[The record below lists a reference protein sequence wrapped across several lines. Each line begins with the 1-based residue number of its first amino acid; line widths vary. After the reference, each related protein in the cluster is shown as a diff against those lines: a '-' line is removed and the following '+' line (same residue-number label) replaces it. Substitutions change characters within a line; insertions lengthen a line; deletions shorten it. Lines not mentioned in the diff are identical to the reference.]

1 MSQLPVITSQVVTI
15 MVDQLKGVRF
25 LALVSVLLLLM
36 RLYKW
41 FELLRQRVFF
51 VNITTAVQVCSNSNR
66 NNIADADDKYFQSSF
81 RKGTFCTKMKR
92 NGVW

>member
-1 MSQLPVITSQVVTI
+1 MI

-41 FELLRQRVFF
+41 FELLRQRGF
-51 VNITTAVQVCSNSNR
+51 VNIITAVQVCSNSNR

-92 NGVW
+92 NSM

>member
-1 MSQLPVITSQVVTI
+1 MHGRILTIMI

-25 LALVSVLLLLM
+25 LALVSVLLLLV

-41 FELLRQRVFF
+41 FELF
-51 VNITTAVQVCSNSNR
+51 VNIITAVQVCSNSNR

-81 RKGTFCTKMKR
+81 RKGTFCTKMNK
-92 NGVW
+92 NGMW

>member
-1 MSQLPVITSQVVTI
+1 MHERILTIMI

-41 FELLRQRVFF
+41 FELLRQRGF
-51 VNITTAVQVCSNSNR
+51 VNIITAVQVCSNSNR
-66 NNIADADDKYFQSSF
+66 NNIADADA
-81 RKGTFCTKMKR
+81 TFCTMMKR
-92 NGVW
+92 NGMW

>member
-1 MSQLPVITSQVVTI
+1 MHTDNSLLQCWKNLDHHDQLI

-41 FELLRQRVFF
+41 FELLRQKGFLSTSSLLYKYVA
-51 VNITTAVQVCSNSNR
+51 IL
-66 NNIADADDKYFQSSF
+66 IA
-81 RKGTFCTKMKR
+81 TI
-92 NGVW
+92 

>member
-1 MSQLPVITSQVVTI
+1 MHGRTLTIMI

-25 LALVSVLLLLM
+25 LASVSVLLLLM

-41 FELLRQRVFF
+41 FELLRQRGF
-51 VNITTAVQVCSNSNR
+51 VNIITAVQVCSNSNR

-81 RKGTFCTKMKR
+81 CKCIFCTKMKR
-92 NGVW
+92 DGMW